1 MAIITNINTVK
12 DKFIRNNLNALID
25 SSRIML
31 LQNNHIEWNDN
42 HWIINKKKIKFTRF
56 GDGLFHNE
64 LMDKDF
70 IDFAKLYIAKECL
83 YFTVTKIKISL
94 CALRVLEKT
103 LSQLFCNG
111 DISNIDLNVLDE
123 SVKVMKERMTQNSC
137 YRIGW
142 EIERIAS
149 FLVSNNLTYKN
160 IHLWKNTVK
169 YNMEYFL
176 YGGKPENSKKM
187 PSEIA
192 LNAFAEI
199 FSQPLENKRDIL
211 TTSIV
216 ALLISAPSRISE
228 ILSLPADCYITE
240 KTRKGDTKHGLR
252 FWSGK
257 GYGGDIKWIVSV
269 MAPVTKLAID
279 RVYSLTIKAREFAK
293 LMELDFKEFHKQ
305 TIFSSL
311 PENTLL
317 TREQVIELL
326 GNKIISKND
335 CNKFLRTMKLSRKDF
350 RYSIKNVWEEL
361 QKRLPDG
368 FPWYDKKKNLKY
380 SDLLFLSF
388 KNSFSTKV
396 SEDSIQLY
404 KLTDGFFML
413 DIKYRQGN
421 ENIFQRYG
429 YTNENG
435 GEIYFS
441 SHQIRHLLNTL
452 AQRKGLT
459 EEEIAK
465 WSGRANPLQNRVYN
479 HRSDEEILEQFESL
493 QSETENYSIRNQMTI
508 SDPLTKESYLS
519 VGHSAVHTTEFG
531 YCVHDY
537 TISPCEKF
545 RDCINC
551 SEQICIKGCSGSL
564 DRLKT
569 RLLDTEQLIEKV
581 TSEVDNQNQDL
592 GKDRWLTFHLKTK
605 ERLQELIGI
614 LENKDIPDNSF
625 IRLTNKSYS
634 HLSRAISTINILENK
649 KGEADG
655 EKNN

>member
-1 MAIITNINTVK
+1 MTIITNINTVK
-12 DKFIRNNLNALID
+12 YKIIRNKLNALIENN
-25 SSRIML
+25 REML
-31 LQNNHIEWNDN
+31 LKNNHIEWNDN
-42 HWIINKKKIKFTRF
+42 HWMINNKKIKFTRF
-56 GDGLFHNE
+56 SDGLFHNE
-64 LMDKDF
+64 LMDKNF
-70 IDFAKLYIAKECL
+70 INFAKLYIAKECL
-83 YFTVTKIKISL
+83 YFTVSKIKRSL
-94 CALRVLEKT
+94 CALRILEKT

-111 DISNIDLNVLDE
+111 DIGNVNLNVLDE
-123 SVKVMKERMTQNSC
+123 SVKVMKDRLTQNSC
-137 YRIGW
+137 YRVGG
-142 EIERIAS
+142 EIERIAL
-149 FLVSNNLTYKN
+149 FLVNNNLTYKN
-160 IHLWKNTVK
+160 IHLWKNPIK
-169 YNMEYFL
+169 YDMEYFL
-176 YGGKPENSKKM
+176 YDGKPENSKKM

-199 FSQPLENKRDIL
+199 FSQPLENKKDIF
-211 TTSIV
+211 TTSVV

-240 KTRKGDTKHGLR
+240 KTRKGDTMHGLR
-252 FWSGK
+252 FWAGK

-269 MAPVTKLAID
+269 MAHITKLAID
-279 RVYSLTIKAREFAK
+279 RIYFLTIKSRSFAK

-305 TIFSSL
+305 SIFSSL

-317 TREQVIELL
+317 TKMQVLELL
-326 GNKIISKND
+326 GSKIISKND
-335 CNKFLRTMKLSRKDF
+335 CNKILRTMKLSRKDY
-350 RYSIKNVWEEL
+350 RYTIKNIWDEL
-361 QKRLPDG
+361 QLRLPDN

-388 KNSFSTKV
+388 KNSFSTKS
-396 SEDSIQLY
+396 SENFIQLH
-404 KLTDGFFML
+404 KFTDGFFTH
-413 DIKYRQGN
+413 DIKYRKCY
-421 ENIFQRYG
+421 ENIFQRHG

-435 GEIYFS
+435 GDIYFS
-441 SHQIRHLLNTL
+441 SHQVRHLLNTL
-452 AQRKGLT
+452 AQRNGLT

-479 HRSDEEILEQFESL
+479 HRRDEEILEQFESI
-493 QSETENYSIRNQMTI
+493 QSETENYSISGQITI
-508 SDPLTKESYLS
+508 SDPMTKESYLS
-519 VGHSAVHTTEFG
+519 IGHSAVHTTEFG

-551 SEQICIKGCSGSL
+551 SEQICIKGCYDSL

-569 RLLDTEQLIEKV
+569 RLLDTERLIQKV
-581 TSEVDNQNQDL
+581 TNEADNQNHDL

-634 HLSRAISTINILENK
+634 HLSRTISTIKLLESK
-649 KGEADG
+649 KGETDG